1 MDTDAGCPCD
11 ILINFSEPVE
21 ENFNDSS
28 IQEDKENSIKLTDSI
43 EISRRDCTALPEPEE
58 RILQEV
64 TATRHKESSVAL
76 IEDEIFDFDL
86 PDSPDRSGQE
96 KTSKDEADEEVFFGP
111 VGFTEKCI
119 AAGVTEIKPL
129 SPLRPDQMVEL
140 AKEAYS
146 IAYRIANMK
155 TSSPA
160 ASSTSLFSPKAKRT
174 LLGKAEDEPKREAVL
189 CSEAS
194 EEGASPTKQ
203 LKFCD
208 HFTKDDESDNLTG
221 NPEKEPKRK
230 GTFTKEEPVENLLAL
245 RTMATQSGEKGT
257 KPPAGSRLGL
267 LRPKSGQQ
275 ASKLQAPTSRLTRV
289 TNSQPNLVIRK
300 PSATETEK
308 PAGNAEATSSTNQT
322 APVAKRSL
330 QIPKTCKVP
339 DYKAQHGGRN
349 EDSVPPMTRVSSP
362 DENNK
367 PATARQSKIGVRRAQ
382 SLNIKSG
389 LPSRPGSRL
398 ALPSQKT
405 SAAAP
410 RQESRDASVPA
421 STSRVPAGIPRG
433 PATKL
438 QLMQPG
444 QLQRRSFAMGRGK
457 SAAPSQSGPMKVP
470 AQPAPKM
477 GDTVE
482 RPYNPQLAA
491 AAKANGNSQCPNTPV
506 GEKRDVPKKML
517 SLSSEGSTPAR
528 SSCSSSSA
536 CGSTPGSVS
545 KRLSMLPTP
554 SKRGSVAGSLPPPS
568 PLSVSSIN
576 SSKLKWSLGSSS
588 DAPDSPTFDPKASS
602 KLLRSRNASGFKTRK
617 ALVQNTPDVPKRT
630 MSRWSPLRRQR
641 APFEDEVSMCTKRVT
656 PPN

>member
-330 QIPKTCKVP
+330 QIPKT
-339 DYKAQHGGRN
+339 
-349 EDSVPPMTRVSSP
+349 
-362 DENNK
+362 
-367 PATARQSKIGVRRAQ
+367 
-382 SLNIKSG
+382 SG

-602 KLLRSRNASGFKTRK
+602 KLLRSRNASGFKDSCTSSDADIPEASPFAFKTRK